1 MINRELPKQLTD
13 DKMAAKALG
22 ICVATL
28 HNWRKKGKIP
38 YYKIGGTYR
47 YCIEEIIEYTRKEAK
62 GGK

>member
-1 MINRELPKQLTD
+1 MNYGLTKQLTD

-38 YYKIGGTYR
+38 YYKIGGVYR
-47 YCIEEIIEYTRKEAK
+47 YSVDEILDATRVKN
-62 GGK
+62 

>member
-1 MINRELPKQLTD
+1 MNRINHLTD

-38 YYKIGGTYR
+38 YYKIGGVYR
-47 YCIEEIIEYTRKEAK
+47 YNIDEILDATRVKN
-62 GGK
+62 